1 MARRTDV
8 QVKGLKEFQRELKAL
23 GGDFPKSLGK
33 LHKQA
38 AEVTAAV
45 ARAKAQ
51 ARGSVQAKAAP
62 DIKTAAAQR
71 TAKLVI
77 DASRH
82 GYAIGAFTGSRRFK
96 QFPAW
101 EGPEIE
107 QGKGVA
113 VGPAIVET
121 EQAFMDVYA
130 EGLEKLAARA
140 FPGR

>member
-1 MARRTDV
+1 MTRRTDV
-8 QVKGLKEFQRELKAL
+8 QVRGLDDFRKELRSL
-23 GGDFPKSLGK
+23 GGTFPKELGR

-38 AEVTAAV
+38 AEVTASV
-45 ARAKAQ
+45 ARAKAL
-51 ARGSVQAKAAP
+51 AMGSVQAKAAP

-77 DASRH
+77 DATRH
-82 GYAIGAFTGSRRFK
+82 PYAIGAFTGSRRFK
-96 QFPAW
+96 QFPTY

-113 VGPAIVET
+113 VGPAIVQT
-121 EQAFMDVYA
+121 EDEMLQVYGD
-130 EGLEKLAARA
+130 GLERLAARA